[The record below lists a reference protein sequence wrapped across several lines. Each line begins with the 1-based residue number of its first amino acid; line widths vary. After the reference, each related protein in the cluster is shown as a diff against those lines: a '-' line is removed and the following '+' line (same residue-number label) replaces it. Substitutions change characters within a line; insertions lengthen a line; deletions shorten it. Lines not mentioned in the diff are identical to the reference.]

1 MINQLQVTK
10 KMVGTKGC
18 SGGWRAGAGR
28 RPDTTTIKKK
38 GKSTKPNEKQSN
50 EKQSAFFKDWHSK
63 MIDAGGGEK
72 GSATCGGCGSQG
84 QPASLIVP
92 SAAHLSHTRCFST
105 PPCDLGKSV

>member
-63 MIDAGGGEK
+63 MIAQAAEIK
-72 GSATCGGCGSQG
+72 AQQLAEAVARKAK
-84 QPASLIVP
+84 QPA
-92 SAAHLSHTRCFST
+92 
-105 PPCDLGKSV
+105 